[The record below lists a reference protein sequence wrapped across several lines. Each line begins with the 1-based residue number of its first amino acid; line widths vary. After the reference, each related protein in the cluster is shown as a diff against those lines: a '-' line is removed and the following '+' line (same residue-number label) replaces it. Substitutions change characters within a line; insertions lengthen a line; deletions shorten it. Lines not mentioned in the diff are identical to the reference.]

1 MRHKRGSKTCLS
13 LVETS
18 CDRMRLILNSS
29 IVLWII
35 TILTILYSEILTSEV
50 IAGEDEISPSNRT
63 VEWLGGNPRSP
74 RTAHAAMHSA
84 AERIA
89 AWNFRNASARVGRR
103 WKNCGTAPLKKF
115 RRPVTRQRTCDKAA
129 PAPAVMLHLRSR
141 YVSKAAIL
149 TVPAQPCRPKI
160 EVPLEFQGLG
170 SLGAASWRRFFPCE
184 FDSNKERARGCRR
197 SVRFGSVRS
206 LRNGLVR
213 TGAR

>member
-1 MRHKRGSKTCLS
+1 M
-13 LVETS
+13 
-18 CDRMRLILNSS
+18 
-29 IVLWII
+29 
-35 TILTILYSEILTSEV
+35 
-50 IAGEDEISPSNRT
+50 RT
-63 VEWLGGNPRSP
+63 VEWPGQTGVPCARLMQPCIRRRNKLPLAVARSVTLGGVVG
-74 RTAHAAMHSA
+74 AEKSA
-84 AERIA
+84 APDA
-89 AWNFRNASARVGRR
+89 LKNRVRLSP
-103 WKNCGTAPLKKF
+103 TS
-115 RRPVTRQRTCDKAA
+115 TCDKAA
-129 PAPAVMLHLRSR
+129 AVPAVMLHLRAR

-184 FDSNKERARGCRR
+184 FDSNKERARGCRK

>member
-1 MRHKRGSKTCLS
+1 MRHKRGSKTRLS
-13 LVETS
+13 PAETS
-18 CDRMRLILNSS
+18 CDRFQLILDSS
-29 IVLWII
+29 AVLRISRVF
-35 TILTILYSEILTSEV
+35 TYYYSEVLLNEV
-50 IAGEDEISPSNRT
+50 IAGKDEISPSNAH
-63 VEWLGGNPRSP
+63 GGMARQKPRSP
-74 RTAHAAMHSA
+74 RWAHAAMHPA

-89 AWNFRNASARVGRR
+89 ACDSAKRQAGPPGTERICSAECAEKSR
-103 WKNCGTAPLKKF
+103 PALAGIGTCG
-115 RRPVTRQRTCDKAA
+115 KAA
-129 PAPAVMLHLRSR
+129 PAPAVMLHLRSC

-184 FDSNKERARGCRR
+184 FDSNKERACGCRR

-213 TGAR
+213 TGAG

>member
-1 MRHKRGSKTCLS
+1 M
-13 LVETS
+13 
-18 CDRMRLILNSS
+18 
-29 IVLWII
+29 
-35 TILTILYSEILTSEV
+35 
-50 IAGEDEISPSNRT
+50 RT
-63 VEWLGGNPRSP
+63 VEWPGQNRGSLR
-74 RTAHAAMHSA
+74 RCHAAMRRA
-84 AERIA
+84 AERIGA
-89 AWNFRNASARVGRR
+89 CDVREASAPRR
-103 WKNCGTAPLKKF
+103 PAKKNPAPAPRKNCAWPAPDK
-115 RRPVTRQRTCDKAA
+115 PMRQGA

-213 TGAR
+213 TGAG